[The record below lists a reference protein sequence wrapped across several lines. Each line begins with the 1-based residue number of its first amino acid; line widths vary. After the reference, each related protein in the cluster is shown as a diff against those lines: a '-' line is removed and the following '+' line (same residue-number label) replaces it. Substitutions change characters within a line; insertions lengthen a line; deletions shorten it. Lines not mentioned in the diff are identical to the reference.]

1 MNPSF
6 TDFII
11 KNTHLK
17 AGDIKPELNLAEDI
31 GYYGIDA
38 ISFFEKFFSHFEIKN
53 IENFDVELNIDG
65 SIDFAPRLLNWLK
78 NVLHKERYKNLR
90 PDVTLGHLDKVV
102 ETGSWFN
109 ER

>member
-38 ISFFEKFFSHFEIKN
+38 ISFFEKFFSQFEIKN

-65 SIDFAPRLLNWLK
+65 SIDFDPRPLNWLK
-78 NVLHKERYKNLR
+78 NVLHKERHKYLR

-109 ER
+109 

>member
-1 MNPSF
+1 MNSRL

-17 AGDIKPELNLAEDI
+17 AGDIRPELRLAEDI

-38 ISFFEKFFSHFEIKN
+38 ISFFEKFFSEFEIK
-53 IENFDVELNIDG
+53 DVSRFEADLHIDG
-65 SIDFAPRLLNWLK
+65 SVDFALRPLNWFQ
-78 NVLHKERYKNLR
+78 NVLNKESQKYLK
-90 PDVTLGHLDKVV
+90 PDVTLGHLNEVV
-102 ETGSWFN
+102 EKGSWFN